1 MNFIIGSRG
10 RLGQAIAEQYPANEV
25 TCVDRA
31 VYERWAEPD
40 SAAAITAY
48 FSEYAHAGAVVYICS
63 GLLDPR
69 LPAQQLHNVNFRL
82 PQNIITAVAS
92 AGIRVV
98 TFGTAMER
106 TLTSNPYV
114 QSKLLLSQF
123 VESAGGSDFSPAHI
137 RIHTLYG
144 SAEPS
149 PFMFL
154 GQILSALRAGTP
166 FEMTQGRQLREYH
179 HVLDD
184 AVAIKSM
191 VDNHAEGIIELSHGM
206 PVSLGDL
213 AKAIFKAFDKTHLL
227 RLGALPEPTQENF
240 SHVFERPEVLNG
252 IVFRDSIE
260 SVVDYM
266 KKQITA

>member
-10 RLGQAIAEQYPANEV
+10 RLGQAIAEQYTANEV
-25 TCVDRA
+25 TCVDRT

-40 SAAAITAY
+40 SIAAITDY
-48 FSEYAHAGAVVYICS
+48 FSKYAHAGAVVYICS

-69 LPAQQLHNVNFRL
+69 LPAEQLHDVNFRL
-82 PQNIITAVAS
+82 PHNIINAVAS
-92 AGIRVV
+92 AGIRTV

-123 VESAGGSDFSPAHI
+123 VESVGEGNVRPAHI

-154 GQILSALRAGTP
+154 GQILSALRAEAP

-179 HVLDD
+179 HVVDD
-184 AVAIKSM
+184 AVAIKSL
-191 VDNHAEGIIELSHGM
+191 VDNRAEGIIELSHGM

-213 AKAIFKAFDKTHLL
+213 AKAIFSAFDKTHLL
-227 RLGALPEPTQENF
+227 RLGALPEPAQENF
-240 SHVFERPEVLNG
+240 DHVFERAEALNG
-252 IVFRDSIE
+252 VVFRDSVE

>member
-1 MNFIIGSRG
+1 MIFVIGSRG
-10 RLGQAIAEQYPANEV
+10 RLGQAIAEQYPASGV
-25 TCVDRA
+25 TCIDRA
-31 VYERWAEPD
+31 VYERWAEPESV
-40 SAAAITAY
+40 SAIADY
-48 FSEYAHAGAVVYICS
+48 FSDYAQVGAVVYVCS

-69 LPAQQLHNVNFRL
+69 LPAQQLHAVNFKL
-82 PQNIITAVAS
+82 PHNIITAVAS
-92 AGIRVV
+92 AGVRVV

-123 VESAGGSDFSPAHI
+123 VESIGNGDLKPLHV

-144 SAEPS
+144 SGQPS

-154 GQILSALRAGTP
+154 GQIVSALHAGTP

-179 HVLDD
+179 HVVDD
-184 AVAIKSM
+184 AVAIKSL
-191 VDNHAEGIIELSHGM
+191 VDSHVEGIIELSHGM

-240 SHVFERPEVLNG
+240 SHVFERPEALKG
-252 IVFRDSIE
+252 IVFRDSLE

>member
-1 MNFIIGSRG
+1 
-10 RLGQAIAEQYPANEV
+10 
-25 TCVDRA
+25 
-31 VYERWAEPD
+31 
-40 SAAAITAY
+40 
-48 FSEYAHAGAVVYICS
+48 
-63 GLLDPR
+63 
-69 LPAQQLHNVNFRL
+69 
-82 PQNIITAVAS
+82 
-92 AGIRVV
+92 
-98 TFGTAMER
+98 MER

-123 VESAGGSDFSPAHI
+123 VESVGGGDLRPAHI

-144 SAEPS
+144 LAEPS

-179 HVLDD
+179 HVMDD
-184 AVAIKSM
+184 AVAIKSL
-191 VDNHAEGIIELSHGM
+191 VDNRVEGIIELSHGM

-240 SHVFERPEVLNG
+240 SHVFERPDALDG

>member
-25 TCVDRA
+25 TCIDRA

-69 LPAQQLHNVNFRL
+69 LPAQQLHDVNFRL

-154 GQILSALRAGTP
+154 GQIMSALRAGIP

-184 AVAIKSM
+184 AVAIKSL
-191 VDNHAEGIIELSHGM
+191 VGNHAEGIIELSHGM

-240 SHVFERPEVLNG
+240 GHVFERPEALDG
-252 IVFRDSIE
+252 IAFRDSIE